1 MRILFLYEGYDE
13 YTVQLWNNIRNKN
26 PHARMSLLT
35 TKGSEEKYKARI
47 DLRDGEQIYTELD
60 RWAWFP
66 ISSLFAI
73 RSMPHFDIIH
83 ITYME
88 LKWGILASTLK
99 RKCDKLIISVGGG
112 DLYESSVKLRKRIIL
127 SRLVRRANLI
137 SSENTQTRKKFSEI
151 YKIQSRNTEHR
162 IVRYGVNVIDAI
174 NCHNGDNIVSV
185 KKKWGI
191 PTDRI
196 IVMLGHNGF
205 RQHQHL
211 KMIEAVGKM
220 ESDVLDRCFFVI
232 PMTYGVSSGEYKNEV
247 KDAISQLTDKYVI
260 LEKFLNVDQMAEIT
274 MMTDIMIHIQTS
286 DQLSSTMMAHLYN
299 GNVVLAGSWLPYDD
313 IKKAG
318 IRIFDIDSVYELTEK
333 LKDAVKRLDEY
344 KSLCTR
350 NRDAVYCFSSWEA
363 CVDSWMDMYDTVIN
377 EK

>member
-1 MRILFLYEGYDE
+1 
-13 YTVQLWNNIRNKN
+13 
-26 PHARMSLLT
+26 
-35 TKGSEEKYKARI
+35 
-47 DLRDGEQIYTELD
+47 
-60 RWAWFP
+60 
-66 ISSLFAI
+66 
-73 RSMPHFDIIH
+73 
-83 ITYME
+83 
-88 LKWGILASTLK
+88 
-99 RKCDKLIISVGGG
+99 
-112 DLYESSVKLRKRIIL
+112 
-127 SRLVRRANLI
+127 
-137 SSENTQTRKKFSEI
+137 
-151 YKIQSRNTEHR
+151 
-162 IVRYGVNVIDAI
+162 
-174 NCHNGDNIVSV
+174 
-185 KKKWGI
+185 
-191 PTDRI
+191 
-196 IVMLGHNGF
+196 MLGHNGF

-232 PMTYGVSSGEYKNEV
+232 PKTYGVSSGEYKNEV